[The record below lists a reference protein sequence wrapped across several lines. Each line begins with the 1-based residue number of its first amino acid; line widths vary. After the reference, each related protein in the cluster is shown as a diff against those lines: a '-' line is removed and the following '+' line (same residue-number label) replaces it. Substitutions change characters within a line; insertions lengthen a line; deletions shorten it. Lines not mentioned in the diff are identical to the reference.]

1 MSTTRSESNCNLAVE
16 AMVRKVMSEMAIK
29 SANDSVV
36 STGTEETAS
45 LSAVSD
51 DETCSDAIASKNTK
65 NQKKDRSRSSTSE
78 SKKMRKSKKSS
89 SKDKKKNKKAKSKKN
104 EKKTSLIEKLLA
116 ELHALE
122 QDGTEEHNVPSRILV
137 ESRAL
142 SDKTLG
148 DSSDDDSIL

>member
-1 MSTTRSESNCNLAVE
+1 MSTTKSEANCNLAVE
-16 AMVRKVMSEMAIK
+16 AMARK
-29 SANDSVV
+29 VV
-36 STGTEETAS
+36 ST
-45 LSAVSD
+45 LSDHNISYD
-51 DETCSDAIASKNTK
+51 TIASKNTEK
-65 NQKKDRSRSSTSE
+65 QKKGRSRSSTSE